1 MYDLFYKSI
10 EVKQNDL
17 NNLNDDFSTEYYKN
31 LNTQNDSP
39 DNSILLLSTSDKIIQ
54 YFDQISQFW
63 KTNDFLNLNQ
73 LFQNYNITIFD
84 DSFDRFEIP
93 ELASQTFKTSDDTIP
108 LINILSFLLKL
119 IKVDDRYIMCLL
131 KVDFLNS
138 LFRIYTDVK
147 SCQLSIQ
154 ALKCASEMASK
165 NIDLRNN
172 VYLFAVSRILTS
184 NVLIERFAVYNEIFI
199 LIQTFLSFEID
210 PQMFDTISEFLISKI
225 STIISYITK
234 KKAFDI
240 NNENFDDQVN
250 RLACEN
256 YSYCLA
262 LLSKYPAWTQLFLQK
277 KNDIT
282 KLFIDF
288 LYSKDKIILICTYF
302 ALGKLCENIPI
313 DIQPLVYA
321 IISNL
326 FKYDNL
332 IISYI
337 CDTLIS
343 LFRKSDITIFKDLL
357 IPIIDRLF
365 KLIRNCKF
373 SIKNAIFKTIAFFFY
388 MLPQYLP
395 KAIENGLFNII
406 DSMLEMEDR
415 TITLSAL
422 ALLSCIFENEARMGS
437 NKSLRSFIER
447 EGMIHLKEILES
459 DEKDEEGITNS
470 IYFFLLK
477 YDDFEEIDIQ
487 PNPNIYL

>member
-39 DNSILLLSTSDKIIQ
+39 DNSIQLLSTSDKIIQ

-234 KKAFDI
+234 KKVFDI

-288 LYSKDKIILICTYF
+288 LLT
-302 ALGKLCENIPI
+302 
-313 DIQPLVYA
+313 
-321 IISNL
+321 NL
-326 FKYDNL
+326 
-332 IISYI
+332 S
-337 CDTLIS
+337 
-343 LFRKSDITIFKDLL
+343 
-357 IPIIDRLF
+357 
-365 KLIRNCKF
+365 
-373 SIKNAIFKTIAFFFY
+373 
-388 MLPQYLP
+388 
-395 KAIENGLFNII
+395 
-406 DSMLEMEDR
+406 
-415 TITLSAL
+415 
-422 ALLSCIFENEARMGS
+422 
-437 NKSLRSFIER
+437 
-447 EGMIHLKEILES
+447 
-459 DEKDEEGITNS
+459 
-470 IYFFLLK
+470 
-477 YDDFEEIDIQ
+477 
-487 PNPNIYL
+487 